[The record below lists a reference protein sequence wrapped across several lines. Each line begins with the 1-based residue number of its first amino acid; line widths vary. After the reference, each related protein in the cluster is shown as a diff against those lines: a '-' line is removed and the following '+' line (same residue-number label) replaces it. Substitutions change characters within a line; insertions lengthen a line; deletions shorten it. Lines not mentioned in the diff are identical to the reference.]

1 MINKSNETAVLLKD
15 GVEFNSET
23 GECVSGPGH
32 YQIMSFTPE
41 KKNGT
46 VDMTFNFDATGLA
59 GSSVVVYEEIYVKI
73 DNKLYLV
80 ADHKDLSNT
89 SQTIDYPGVTTTAKI
104 RQMILTMQ
112 NRKRLRSLMR
122 LITRTL
128 KLENIYRYRYINEQK
143 DWKGNHQKG

>member
-1 MINKSNETAVLLKD
+1 MHVGEAKENASIIDTISYENLIAGREYLVVGQLINKSNETAVLLKD

-80 ADHKDLSNT
+80 AC
-89 SQTIDYPGVTTTAKI
+89 
-104 RQMILTMQ
+104 
-112 NRKRLRSLMR
+112 RS
-122 LITRTL
+122 
-128 KLENIYRYRYINEQK
+128 
-143 DWKGNHQKG
+143 